1 MAKKKN
7 KAEVDRSEDQPS
19 TFEESISQLSEM
31 VRELEEGTLSLDESL
46 ERYEQGIRHLKRC
59 QKILATAERKIE
71 ILSGMDADGNA
82 TTQQFD
88 DEEMTLQQKADQRSR
103 RRTARPK
110 SKSAPRKAASKAKP
124 GEELSQDDVDADGT
138 LF

>member
-1 MAKKKN
+1 MAKKKD
-7 KAEVDRSEDQPS
+7 KVDESS
-19 TFEESISQLSEM
+19 FEESISQLSEM

-46 ERYEQGIRHLKRC
+46 ERYEQGIQHLKRC

-71 ILSGMDADGNA
+71 VLSGMDAEGNA

-110 SKSAPRKAASKAKP
+110 SKSAPQKAARKANT
-124 GEELSQDDVDADGT
+124 SQEVDEDDVDADGT